1 MLAAMGTVGRP
12 RVLVVD
18 DEPMSGELV
27 ERALRRDYD
36 VTVMSRGD
44 DAIACIRA
52 GASFEVILCDLA
64 MPGVS
69 GVDVFEAVRAAAP
82 QQAARIVF
90 VTGGATSA
98 EGNHLLAAVRD
109 RVLFKPFDKQRL
121 LAAVGTVAKG

>member
-1 MLAAMGTVGRP
+1 MGTVGRP

-18 DEPMSGELV
+18 DEPMCGELV
-27 ERALRRDYD
+27 ERALRREYD

-69 GVDVFEAVRAAAP
+69 GVDVFEALRAAAP
-82 QQAARIVF
+82 AQAARMLF

-98 EGNHLLAAVRD
+98 AGIHLLSAAGD
-109 RVLFKPFDKQRL
+109 RVLFKPLDRQRL